1 MDDTLKPKGWRQTL
15 AVYFQLPML
24 ITFGLGMASGFPLL
38 LTGSTLATRMT
49 ESGVDIKLIG
59 VFALVGL
66 PYTLKFLWAPFVD
79 AIKLG
84 KTDLAH
90 RRRWLWLTQGA
101 LAASLLG
108 MALCQPESQI
118 FLLAVLALAVAL
130 FSATQDIVIDALRVE
145 MLPQA
150 DQGAGAAMSVSGYRV
165 GMLFAGAG
173 ALLAATY
180 LPWTV
185 VYIFAAAFMLL
196 CMPLALAIR
205 RLAGLEEKCKKSE
218 AESLI
223 VDGALRAE
231 FENDKGRTP
240 KDKAKIGQDMGL
252 FYRVILAPLLN
263 AVLAPLLDFI
273 RSYGRGAIPIL
284 LFILLFKLGDAMAS
298 SLSMPFYL
306 AMGFSKPEIVA
317 VTKVLGIGAIFLGT
331 FLGGFVVKQLSLW
344 RALLLC
350 GTVQLL
356 SNFVFVWLAHAGHSM
371 PALVVAICVENI
383 TGGMGTAAFVAY
395 MASLCN
401 IKFTATQ
408 YALFS
413 ALSSCGRTIFASTSG
428 VLVEQLGWS
437 GFYIATAVFAMPG
450 MGLLMLL
457 RSRTDQKSG
466 ETTQKTSAA

>member
-1 MDDTLKPKGWRQTL
+1 MDDTLMPKGWRQTV

-38 LTGSTLATRMT
+38 LTGSTLATRMA

-84 KTDLAH
+84 KTHLAH
-90 RRRWLWLTQGA
+90 RRRWLWLIQGA

-108 MALCQPESQI
+108 MALCQPEAQI
-118 FLLAVLALAVAL
+118 LLLAVLSLAVSC

-145 MLPQA
+145 MLTQA

-185 VYIFAAAFMLL
+185 VYIFAAVFMLL

-205 RLAGLEEKCKKSE
+205 RLYGLEEKCQKAE
-218 AESLI
+218 AEKAI
-223 VDGALRAE
+223 VDEASRTEAR
-231 FENDKGRTP
+231 NDKVSASE
-240 KDKAKIGQDMGL
+240 DKALDKGV
-252 FYRVILAPLLN
+252 FYRVVLAPLRD

-273 RSYGRGAIPIL
+273 RRHGRGAIAIL

-317 VTKVLGIGAIFLGT
+317 VTKVLGVGAIFFGT

-356 SNFVFVWLAHAGHSM
+356 SNFVFVWLAHVGHNM
-371 PALVVAICVENI
+371 PALIVAICVENI

-401 IKFTATQ
+401 VKFTATQ

-413 ALSSCGRTIFASTSG
+413 ALSSCGRTVFASMSG
-428 VLVEQLGWS
+428 VLVEQFGWD
-437 GFYIATAVFAMPG
+437 GFYIETAVFAMPG
-450 MGLLMLL
+450 MVLLLLL
-457 RSRTDQKSG
+457 RSRMDDNSG
-466 ETTQKTSAA
+466 ETTQKSIA